1 MKGESD
7 QLNGRIRQIE
17 ALLSQAN
24 DLIKQMNV
32 EVRSQDATSRKELT
46 ERVMQYQK
54 TIKSHK
60 IDFDRAR
67 EQAQRSS
74 LIGEKSSADRQRLL
88 DTNEK

>member
-7 QLNGRIRQIE
+7 QLGGIVRQVE

-32 EVRSQDATSRKELT
+32 EVRDQDASVRKELT

-54 TIKSHK
+54 TLKGHK
-60 IDFDRAR
+60 LDFDRAK

-74 LIGEKSSADRQRLL
+74 LIGDKSAADRQRLL